1 MKANGVKDSERIK
14 VGEITVNVSNVGKL
28 ADPDINYIRISLT
41 NNQIQQIEKTLLVY
55 RKKILSLVEERNRKI
70 NSFLTER
77 LIK

>member
-1 MKANGVKDSERIK
+1 MRMIEKANGVKDSERIK
-14 VGEITVNVSNVGKL
+14 VGEITVGKL
-28 ADPDINYIRISLT
+28 ADPDINSIRISLT